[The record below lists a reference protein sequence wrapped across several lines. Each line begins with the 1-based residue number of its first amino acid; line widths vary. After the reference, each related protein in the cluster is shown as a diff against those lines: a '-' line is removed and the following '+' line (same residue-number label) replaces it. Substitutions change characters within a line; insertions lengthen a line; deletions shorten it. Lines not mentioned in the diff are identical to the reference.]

1 MHSQVVSSCL
11 VGLSF
16 VYLCRLWPSALVGLR
31 SWRRLKVLLGLG
43 VQQRAYLNKL
53 ILAPSSH
60 CGRWTLILCNG
71 TLFILFMS
79 PFLDLFMLLVVL
91 SHAYINT
98 EVTSKNW
105 IGCHKTYL
113 ILMTSLYAPF
123 PSVVRTT
130 YIIVLSIVLFQLK
143 ETCRSRIVSKV

>member
-1 MHSQVVSSCL
+1 MYSCL
-11 VGLSF
+11 LGPSYVS
-16 VYLCRLWPSALVGLR
+16 LCQIWLSALGYLR
-31 SWRRLKVLLGLG
+31 GWGRVKVLFGLG

-105 IGCHKTYL
+105 IGLHKTYL

-123 PSVVRTT
+123 PSVVGTT
-130 YIIVLSIVLFQLK
+130 YIIVLSIVLVQLK
-143 ETCRSRIVSKV
+143 ENCRSRIVRKV

>member
-1 MHSQVVSSCL
+1 MTRPVYIFNHVVSLGYTQFMLYILKGGQVYHVPPCLPQSIPYMHSQVVSSCL

-43 VQQRAYLNKL
+43 VQQRAYLNKM

-60 CGRWTLILCNG
+60 CGRWTLILCAG
-71 TLFILFMS
+71 ALFILFIS

-91 SHAYINT
+91 SHAYIN
-98 EVTSKNW
+98 
-105 IGCHKTYL
+105 
-113 ILMTSLYAPF
+113 A
-123 PSVVRTT
+123 
-130 YIIVLSIVLFQLK
+130 
-143 ETCRSRIVSKV
+143 